1 MATDYKGNDAFYEWE
16 QSKYGDASP
25 LSDNDRL
32 LWVEGY
38 KAGVMA
44 LFEYAVKHEQERV

>member
-1 MATDYKGNDAFYEWE
+1 MTDYKGNEAFYKWE
-16 QSKYGDASP
+16 QSQYGNDSP

-38 KAGVMA
+38 KAGVEA
-44 LFEYAVKHEQERV
+44 LFTYAIKHEQGSV

>member
-1 MATDYKGNDAFYEWE
+1 MIRDYGGNDAFYRWE
-16 QSKYGDASP
+16 QSEYGDKSP
-25 LSDNDRL
+25 LSDYDRI

-44 LFEYAVKHEQERV
+44 LFERAVKEGV